1 MNKIFK
7 IMATFVAATSVIGC
21 TDTDDLEKRIDEIDA
36 RVTALEK
43 VTEAL
48 NENVAALQA
57 IAEGK
62 TINKVEENSGTYTIT
77 LSDGTELKLN
87 QGTEGM
93 GKAPLLSID
102 DEGYWMA
109 DYQDGKGPQYILSA
123 SDEKV
128 IGRGQNG
135 VTPKFSVNA
144 AGNWTVSYDGG
155 KNWTEVLDENGKTVK
170 AVAEGGESDS
180 YFANVEY
187 TDEALVL
194 TLKNGMS
201 YTAPVVGGFLF
212 KISGAPEGDVT
223 FKYGEKKT
231 FGIEQK
237 GVFSTSVI
245 CPEGWNAWLSE
256 SILTVQAPANA
267 EATTKA
273 VIADSRKDVSVIAIS
288 EAGHIA
294 IAKVQVYLDG
304 QTMVEDPA
312 AGIKLVEA
320 KSASLT
326 FSVVLE
332 NASAWHYMLRK
343 SSEAA
348 PSRSEVITSGTEG
361 TDNYSLTF
369 ESLMAETSYTLYVVP
384 SNASGDGPLAT
395 CEASTTSFSNLYEA
409 WEAGMDIKIGGVA
422 YNKAS
427 YGAGT
432 LVDEGT
438 VAVTTPGVYFI
449 APSAEVSLNQSV
461 FKGSVM
467 FIGNESGSR
476 SSVHIISGCD
486 YELGSESA
494 EHHVV
499 AFKNVS
505 ITNDNLNRR
514 ILSVASTN
522 IGRIVLENCY
532 LGLNEDLL
540 WRQKAGQN
548 LNDMSIIDCD
558 ILVMNDKDSRGRAL
572 IQTWN
577 GAAAEYTLGSFTA
590 KNNVVWSDGEPR
602 PFYFIDARYAS
613 GIEFTSVDIENNT
626 LYNVAGVDTGS
637 RRGLVTVN
645 KISGDVTIKNNIAY
659 QTNPVDKGTAGEN
672 KLLILSTK
680 GEDREITSVNTGGN
694 WSWYPHTTFMVGIN
708 KAFYWGSAEGTSL
721 GMKLN
726 GNAIDSINEPFES
739 ADAKTG
745 TFVKKAAFAD
755 AGASRQSVK

>member
-144 AGNWTVSYDGG
+144 AGNWTVSYDEG

-212 KISGAPEGDVT
+212 KISGAQEGDVT

-432 LVDEGT
+432 LISEGT
-438 VAVTTPGVYFI
+438 VAVATPGVYFI
-449 APSAEVSLNQSV
+449 APSAEVSLNQCV

-467 FIGNESGSR
+467 LIGNESGTR
-476 SSVHIISGCD
+476 SSVHVINGCD

-522 IGRIVLENCY
+522 IGRVVLENCY

-577 GAAAEYTLGSFTA
+577 GAAADYTLGSFTA
-590 KNNVVWSDGEPR
+590 KNNVIWSDGEPR
-602 PFYFIDARYAS
+602 PFYFIDARFAN
-613 GIEFTSVDIENNT
+613 GIEFAAVDIENNT

-645 KISGDVTIKNNIAY
+645 KISGDVTIKNNIAN
-659 QTNPVDKGTAGEN
+659 QTNPVDKGTAGES

-739 ADAKTG
+739 ADVKTG

-755 AGASRQSVK
+755 AGASR